1 MREEENEICGAER
14 VRRGAAA
21 AAAAAFVSVGHKL
34 MLLPLLFL
42 QKLDNPAQVR
52 MGYSDETLG
61 V

>member
-1 MREEENEICGAER
+1 MSEEENEICGAER
-14 VRRGAAA
+14 VRRG

-42 QKLDNPAQVR
+42 QKLDNPARVR